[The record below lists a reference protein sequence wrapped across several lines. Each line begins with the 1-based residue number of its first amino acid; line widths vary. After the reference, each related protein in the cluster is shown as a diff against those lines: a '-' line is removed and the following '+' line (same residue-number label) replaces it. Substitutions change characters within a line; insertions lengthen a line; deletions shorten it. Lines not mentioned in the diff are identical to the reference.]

1 MPRLLFL
8 ALLSLGFSVFAPAAD
23 VIVAGSDLLRAA
35 LQPLE
40 GVTVGDSGRLHLR
53 LDGTRAALTELR
65 SGRAQVAIVAFA
77 PGEPLPETEFRLV
90 PLAHQV
96 VVVVVNTANP
106 VLQLN
111 LAQLAGL
118 FGERE
123 ALNLRSW
130 GALGGTG
137 VWADKAVAL
146 GIVTDDDSVAV
157 DLFSHTVLNVP
168 QLRTAVLAHPD
179 VDDLLRK
186 VRVDDAVIG
195 LSPRPVASEAGVRVL
210 SLAREADDVP
220 FGPTPENV
228 QTGDYPLRL
237 PFYLAVRAEA
247 NPATVAALELLLSDA
262 TAEKFAR
269 AGFMPAPPSA
279 RMEARRALGR
289 R

>member
-8 ALLSLGFSVFAPAAD
+8 AFLSLGLSVLAPAAD
-23 VIVAGSDLLRAA
+23 VVLAGSDLLRAA
-35 LQPLE
+35 LQPLD
-40 GVTVGDSGRLHLR
+40 GASVGDSECLHLR
-53 LDGTRAALTELR
+53 LDGTRAALAELR
-65 SGRAQVAIVAFA
+65 SGRAQLAIVAFA
-77 PGEPLPETEFRLV
+77 PGETLPETEFRLV

-96 VVVVVNTANP
+96 VVVVVNSANP
-106 VLQLN
+106 VQQLN

-130 GALGGTG
+130 GALGGSG
-137 VWADKAVAL
+137 VWANKAVAL
-146 GIVTDDDSVAV
+146 GIVAEDDSVAV
-157 DLFSHTVLNVP
+157 DLFSHTVLSVP
-168 QLRTAVLAHPD
+168 QLRTAVLEHPD

-195 LSPRPVASEAGVRVL
+195 LLPRPVASEAGVRVL

-228 QTGDYPLRL
+228 QNGDYPLRL
-237 PFYLAVRAEA
+237 PFYLAVRPEA
-247 NPATVAALELLLSDA
+247 NTATVAALELLLSDA
-262 TAEKFAR
+262 TADRFAR

-279 RMEARRALGR
+279 RTEARRALVR
-289 R
+289 H